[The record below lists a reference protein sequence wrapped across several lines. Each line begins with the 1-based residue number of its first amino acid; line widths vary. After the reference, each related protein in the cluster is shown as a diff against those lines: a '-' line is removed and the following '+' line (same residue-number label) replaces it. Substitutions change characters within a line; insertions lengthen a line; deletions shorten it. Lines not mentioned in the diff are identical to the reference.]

1 MRFFKLFVNNRVVVY
16 IMTFIIVMIGA
27 FSYSSMPRESAPSIT
42 IPYVF
47 VSTVYVGVSPS
58 DIENLV
64 TQELEKEI
72 KGISGVK
79 KITSVSRES
88 FSIVSVEFNPDVKID
103 DALQKVR
110 DKVSVAKTKMPKDI
124 KEPVIT
130 EVNFSE
136 LPILYVNIAGNY
148 GLAQLKS
155 IADRLGKKIEG
166 IPGVLSAEVVGGLE
180 HEVKINV
187 DADRLKYYNV
197 SFNDIIN
204 TVSSENMNV
213 PGGGVDIGKSN
224 YLVRIPGEIKDPE
237 IIRDFVVK
245 TDAQNKPVYIKDVAR
260 VEYGYK
266 DRTTFSRENGNESI
280 TIVIKKRS
288 GENLV
293 RIPDETKLLVA
304 ETEKT
309 LPQGVKISLTGDQ
322 SKNVRDTVHEL
333 ENGII
338 TGMVLVIAIL
348 LLFLGLKNA
357 LLTAT
362 SIPLSFLISFMIL
375 SMMGVTLNIV
385 VLFTLILVLG
395 IIVDDAIVVME
406 NIYRL
411 QEKEGYNSYNS
422 SLEGPREVFKPVTI
436 ATLTIISSFAPLLF
450 FPGIVG
456 DFMKYLPITLIVCLS
471 SSLFVAM
478 VISPVQASVFINVR
492 RDKEKSLKKKRRPVA
507 KFIEL
512 FDSKFFGFMLKNYE
526 KGLRFC
532 LKRRKLTIAVTVVL
546 LIVMFILY
554 GKFNNGVEFFPNVEP
569 RQANVNITMPVG
581 TNIDRTNE
589 FTKNLETKL
598 PQYKDVEYYI
608 ANVGSSNNPLDFSG
622 EGIPNKSTI
631 TMNFLDKDKRERSSF
646 ETIEMV
652 RNSLSNIAGGNI
664 VVDKQTMGPPVGPPV
679 NIELSGDDFVQLGQ
693 ISNQIKNQIKDIP
706 GLKDLKDDFDQA
718 RPEIKVTVD
727 REKAALYK
735 LSTASIA
742 LTVRT
747 AINGTAASTYRV
759 GEDEYDITV
768 RLQKDQRDNVSAV
781 ENLYVANKDGV
792 KVPLTSVAKVEFSG
806 GIGAINRKDQK
817 RVVTISANAE
827 GRLGNDVLMDVQ
839 KRLAG
844 YTLPDGY
851 NIKYTGEQEDQKET
865 SQFLMKAFLI
875 SLLLIFML
883 MVIEFNSL
891 TTPLI
896 IMFSVLLSLIG
907 VFIGLLLTQTP
918 FGIVMTGIGVIALA
932 GIVVRNAIVLL
943 DFLKVLENG
952 GLPRDEAMIK
962 AGTIRLR
969 PVFLTAAATIMGL
982 VPLTTGI
989 DFDWYSFSWIIGGEN
1004 TAFWRPMGVAIIFGL
1019 TISTFLTLIIV
1030 PAIYSA
1036 VDDLKIRF
1044 AKKHN
1049 KNLTPALSE
1058 GDAVK

>member
-1 MRFFKLFVNNRVVVY
+1 
-16 IMTFIIVMIGA
+16 
-27 FSYSSMPRESAPSIT
+27 
-42 IPYVF
+42 
-47 VSTVYVGVSPS
+47 
-58 DIENLV
+58 
-64 TQELEKEI
+64 
-72 KGISGVK
+72 
-79 KITSVSRES
+79 
-88 FSIVSVEFNPDVKID
+88 
-103 DALQKVR
+103 
-110 DKVSVAKTKMPKDI
+110 
-124 KEPVIT
+124 
-130 EVNFSE
+130 
-136 LPILYVNIAGNY
+136 
-148 GLAQLKS
+148 
-155 IADRLGKKIEG
+155 
-166 IPGVLSAEVVGGLE
+166 
-180 HEVKINV
+180 
-187 DADRLKYYNV
+187 
-197 SFNDIIN
+197 
-204 TVSSENMNV
+204 
-213 PGGGVDIGKSN
+213 
-224 YLVRIPGEIKDPE
+224 
-237 IIRDFVVK
+237 
-245 TDAQNKPVYIKDVAR
+245 
-260 VEYGYK
+260 
-266 DRTTFSRENGNESI
+266 
-280 TIVIKKRS
+280 
-288 GENLV
+288 
-293 RIPDETKLLVA
+293 
-304 ETEKT
+304 
-309 LPQGVKISLTGDQ
+309 
-322 SKNVRDTVHEL
+322 
-333 ENGII
+333 
-338 TGMVLVIAIL
+338 
-348 LLFLGLKNA
+348 
-357 LLTAT
+357 
-362 SIPLSFLISFMIL
+362 
-375 SMMGVTLNIV
+375 

-478 VISPVQASVFINVR
+478 VISPVQASVFINVN

-512 FDSKFFGFMLKNYE
+512 FDSKFFGFMLKYYE
-526 KGLRFC
+526 RGLRYS
-532 LKRRKLTIAVTVVL
+532 LKRRKRTIGAAVVL
-546 LIVMFILY
+546 LVVMFVLY
-554 GKFNNGVEFFPNVEP
+554 GKYNNGVEFFPNVEP

-598 PQYKDVEYYI
+598 PQYKDIEYYI

-631 TMNFLDKDKRERSSF
+631 TMNFVDKNKRERSSF

-652 RNSLSNIAGGNI
+652 RNSLDNIAGGNI
-664 VVDKQTMGPPVGPPV
+664 VVEKQTMGPPVGPPI
-679 NIELSGDDFVQLGQ
+679 NIELSGDDFVQLGE

-781 ENLYVANKDGV
+781 ENLFVANKDGV

-907 VFIGLLLTQTP
+907 VFIGLLVTQTP

-943 DFLKVLENG
+943 DFQKVLQNG

-1019 TISTFLTLIIV
+1019 AISTFLTLVIV

-1036 VDDLKIRF
+1036 MDDLKIRF
-1044 AKKHN
+1044 AKRHG

-1058 GDAVK
+1058 GEGVK